1 MPIDT
6 AQNTIALDGP
16 QADTILGFRRLT
28 SRFVFDHRDLQASPE
43 DIAQAAEFITDVSAI
58 NLPLAFVAAL
68 LDLHPRARILLATQG
83 IQSQEVQNEI
93 ADAVSLMFLGCP
105 WPREGETVIPE
116 GDRPYDRR
124 SANADTMHELG
135 IPFDV
140 FLHRLHRQASLF
152 MEGK

>member
-1 MPIDT
+1 MAIDT
-6 AQNTIALDGP
+6 AMNTIALDGP
-16 QADTILGFRRLT
+16 RADTILALRRLT
-28 SRFVFDHRDLQASPE
+28 SRFVFDHRDVRATPD
-43 DIAQAAEFITDVSAI
+43 DIAQATDFISSISSI

-68 LDLHPRARILLATQG
+68 LDLHPRARVLLATQG
-83 IQSQEVQNEI
+83 MQSEEVRNEI
-93 ADAVSLMFLGCP
+93 ADAVSLTFLGCP
-105 WPREGETVIPE
+105 WPRERETVFPE

-124 SANADTMHELG
+124 KANSDSMHELG